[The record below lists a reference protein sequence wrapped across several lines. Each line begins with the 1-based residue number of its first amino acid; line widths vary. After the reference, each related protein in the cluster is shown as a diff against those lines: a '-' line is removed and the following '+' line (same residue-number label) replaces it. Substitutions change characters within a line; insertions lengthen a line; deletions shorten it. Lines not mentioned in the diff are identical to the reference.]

1 MNIIQTSQQLIEQLE
16 VLPWQK
22 NNEEESKNLIQLLKL
37 ELLKDKTNF
46 DTLTQNMDEGI
57 AECQIICDKKGIPC
71 DYRVLSV
78 NKAFETHTGFEAHK
92 ILGKTILE
100 IFPDME
106 KFWIDFYGEVALT
119 QKPNSITRYNHNTKR
134 HYTSSA
140 YSSVK
145 GEFTMLFKDVTE
157 SVELAAAHLEIEKN
171 NEQSSAVLANMQEAF
186 LHCKLIFDDRGIPI
200 DYRFIYVNE
209 AYKSQTGVTKNTLG
223 KTILELF
230 PDVEKSWIKI
240 LGQVALTK
248 KPTSFVKFN
257 HNTNKYYQVT
267 AFSPAKEEFAAFLR
281 DITDQETKRI
291 ELEKAYLKAAEN
303 DKLKSA
309 FLANMSHEVRTP
321 MNAIL
326 GFTSLLEDD
335 TVSAE
340 DKKTCLKQIKASGN
354 RLLTIIS
361 DIVDISKIDANQQ
374 KLKLEILDLNQLLD
388 ELLKQYVILNTN
400 ANIVLKI
407 NKGSKS
413 DSLTILADETRLNQ
427 ILSNLI
433 ENALKFTQKGEV
445 IFGYTIEHNHIQF
458 YVRDTGVGIKKENQ
472 KLVFERFGQIE
483 NKTNIKV
490 SGTGLGI
497 PIAKGLVELFG
508 GTIWVESK
516 PKKGSTFY
524 FTIPYKQTPEET
536 TNLKYK
542 NTILIAEDDDVNF
555 LLLNLWLTNH
565 FNIIRAKNGFEA
577 IELHEK
583 HDSIDIII
591 MDIKM
596 PFMNGIEATK
606 QIRKTDMYVP
616 IIAHTAY
623 AMNEESITIKMAGC
637 DQVLIKPITRD
648 TLLDVLAK
656 YKVVI

>member
-1 MNIIQTSQQLIEQLE
+1 MNTIQTSQQLIKQLE

>member
-1 MNIIQTSQQLIEQLE
+1 MNTIQTSQQLIKQLE

-240 LGQVALTK
+240 L
-248 KPTSFVKFN
+248 
-257 HNTNKYYQVT
+257 
-267 AFSPAKEEFAAFLR
+267 
-281 DITDQETKRI
+281 
-291 ELEKAYLKAAEN
+291 
-303 DKLKSA
+303 
-309 FLANMSHEVRTP
+309 
-321 MNAIL
+321 
-326 GFTSLLEDD
+326 
-335 TVSAE
+335 
-340 DKKTCLKQIKASGN
+340 
-354 RLLTIIS
+354 
-361 DIVDISKIDANQQ
+361 
-374 KLKLEILDLNQLLD
+374 
-388 ELLKQYVILNTN
+388 
-400 ANIVLKI
+400 
-407 NKGSKS
+407 
-413 DSLTILADETRLNQ
+413 
-427 ILSNLI
+427 
-433 ENALKFTQKGEV
+433 
-445 IFGYTIEHNHIQF
+445 
-458 YVRDTGVGIKKENQ
+458 
-472 KLVFERFGQIE
+472 
-483 NKTNIKV
+483 
-490 SGTGLGI
+490 
-497 PIAKGLVELFG
+497 
-508 GTIWVESK
+508 
-516 PKKGSTFY
+516 
-524 FTIPYKQTPEET
+524 
-536 TNLKYK
+536 
-542 NTILIAEDDDVNF
+542 
-555 LLLNLWLTNH
+555 
-565 FNIIRAKNGFEA
+565 
-577 IELHEK
+577 
-583 HDSIDIII
+583 
-591 MDIKM
+591 
-596 PFMNGIEATK
+596 
-606 QIRKTDMYVP
+606 
-616 IIAHTAY
+616 
-623 AMNEESITIKMAGC
+623 
-637 DQVLIKPITRD
+637 
-648 TLLDVLAK
+648 
-656 YKVVI
+656 